1 MNKQG
6 NLCYKDSI
14 SHRLIERIQRVCSD
28 PDRLQGGLCRFTVE
42 VKDLAPV
49 QWLALQND
57 AVKVYYSQRDGNSE
71 IAGVGIA
78 DIVTDDSHLDLKESL
93 GAIEDRIAYARCD
106 LRYYGGICFDPD
118 NPADGDWVGFGKF
131 CFIVPTFEFRRQ
143 GDKAT
148 FSYNLLRTPD
158 DTPESAV
165 HNFLSAFDRLVFDG
179 CEDLSE
185 PDRPKILNRS
195 NIPDKSAWGE
205 VISRAISDLSD
216 RNMDKIVLARKS
228 VLRMS
233 RPFDPVLLM
242 NEVRQRNTNSYD
254 FCFQRDDHD
263 AFIGSSPE
271 CLFSRQGRNIYSE
284 AIAGTCRTG
293 DSDKERKYHQDKLSS
308 SAKETEEHGYVFDN
322 VKADLAKI
330 CSEINVVDER
340 SIVSLSYV
348 QHFCSRFSGLLN
360 DNVSTYDIIE
370 ALHPTAAV
378 NGFPKET
385 AKEEIRKC
393 ETFSRGWYAGPIGWI
408 GEDSSEFAVGIR
420 SARIK
425 DNEISLFAGAG
436 LVRASDPR
444 MEWEETENKLSLFLD
459 VIESYAK
466 DK

>member
-1 MNKQG
+1 MNNPG

-14 SHRLIERIQRVCSD
+14 SHRLIERIRCVCSD
-28 PDRLQGGLCRFTVE
+28 PGRREGGLSRFTVE
-42 VKDLAPV
+42 INDLTPV
-49 QWLALQND
+49 QWLAMQKD
-57 AVKVYYSQRDGNSE
+57 AVKVYYSQRDGDSE
-71 IAGVGIA
+71 IAGVGAA
-78 DIVTDDSHLDLKESL
+78 DIMTDDSHLNLKESL
-93 GAIEDRIAYARCD
+93 GAIEDKIASARCG

-118 NPADGDWVGFGKF
+118 NPMDGDWMGFGKF

-165 HNFLSAFDRLVFDG
+165 HNFLSAFDRLVFG
-179 CEDLSE
+179 CSEDLSE
-185 PDRPKILNRS
+185 PDKPRILNRS

-205 VISRAISDLSD
+205 VISRAISDLSA

-228 VLRMS
+228 VLQMS

-254 FCFQRDDHD
+254 FCFQLDEQD

-271 CLFSRQGRNIYSE
+271 CLFSRQDRNIYSE

-293 DSDKERKYHQDKLSS
+293 DTDHERKHHQDKLSS

-330 CSEINVVDER
+330 CSEINVLDER

-393 ETFSRGWYAGPIGWI
+393 EMFSRGWYAGPIGWI
-408 GEDSSEFAVGIR
+408 GEGSSEFAVGIR

-436 LVRASDPR
+436 LVRASDPG
-444 MEWEETENKLSLFLD
+444 MEWEETENKLSLILD

>member
-1 MNKQG
+1 
-6 NLCYKDSI
+6 
-14 SHRLIERIQRVCSD
+14 
-28 PDRLQGGLCRFTVE
+28 
-42 VKDLAPV
+42 
-49 QWLALQND
+49 
-57 AVKVYYSQRDGNSE
+57 
-71 IAGVGIA
+71 
-78 DIVTDDSHLDLKESL
+78 
-93 GAIEDRIAYARCD
+93 
-106 LRYYGGICFDPD
+106 
-118 NPADGDWVGFGKF
+118 
-131 CFIVPTFEFRRQ
+131 
-143 GDKAT
+143 
-148 FSYNLLRTPD
+148 
-158 DTPESAV
+158 
-165 HNFLSAFDRLVFDG
+165 
-179 CEDLSE
+179 
-185 PDRPKILNRS
+185 
-195 NIPDKSAWGE
+195 
-205 VISRAISDLSD
+205 
-216 RNMDKIVLARKS
+216 MDKIVLARKS

-254 FCFQRDDHD
+254 FCFQLDDHD

-293 DSDKERKYHQDKLSS
+293 DTDHERKHHQDKLSS

-330 CSEINVVDER
+330 CSEINVIDER

-436 LVRASDPR
+436 LVRASDPS